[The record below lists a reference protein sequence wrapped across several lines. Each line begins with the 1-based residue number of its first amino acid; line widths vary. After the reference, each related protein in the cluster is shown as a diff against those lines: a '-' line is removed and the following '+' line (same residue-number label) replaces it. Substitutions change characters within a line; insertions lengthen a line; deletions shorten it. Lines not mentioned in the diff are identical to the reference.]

1 MKPVT
6 KCRIWNVVASFAI
19 VLLLLAFP
27 DLAPSHSAERTV
39 INLREYGFPP
49 DLDIKLGVFYLSSNR
64 LLLFFDQRLPDAG
77 PQSHAIRLIVLNSD
91 GEATAQL
98 VVRGDPE
105 ALDLTVGP
113 DGGVLSGREGK
124 LDFYDSKLQLQR
136 SIPLPAGTTGIR
148 FDRQRDQLVIV
159 TVDRQSGQRTAHF
172 RSGKTLEES
181 AALSYPIKSYAVFG
195 ENQVVYT
202 TTGKCE
208 GAAHVVSN
216 QVSWRLPDKFP
227 TCSPLVFVTRETLAF
242 AVDGQMFVVD
252 SNGKKLLQVRI
263 PAPGTFESPRF
274 VGLSDDGT
282 RLAISAL
289 QRKETSS
296 GWPYYD
302 EVFVYDLVSK
312 RMIFRHALQQG
323 SVSMALSPDGHQLA
337 TIESGIRTVMP
348 VP

>member
-1 MKPVT
+1 M
-6 KCRIWNVVASFAI
+6 
-19 VLLLLAFP
+19 LLLLAFP

-49 DLDIKLGVFYLSSNR
+49 DFDIKLGIVYLSSDR
-64 LLLFFDQRLPDAG
+64 LLLFFDQRLPDTE
-77 PQSHAIRLIVLNSD
+77 PQSHAIRLIVFNSD

-98 VVRGDPE
+98 VVRGDPK

-124 LDFYDSKLQLQR
+124 LDFYDSNLQLQR
-136 SIPLPAGTTGIR
+136 SIPLAAETTGIR
-148 FDRQRDQLVIV
+148 FDRQQDQLVIL
-159 TVDRQSGQRTAHF
+159 TIDRQSGQRTAHF

-181 AALSYPIKSYAVFG
+181 AALSYPIESSAIYG
-195 ENQVVYT
+195 ENQLVYT
-202 TTGKCE
+202 TSGKCE

-216 QVSWRLPDKFP
+216 QVSWRLPNKFP
-227 TCSPLVFVTRETLAF
+227 TCDPLVFVTKETLAF

-252 SNGKKLLQVRI
+252 SSGKKLLQVRI
-263 PAPGTFESPRF
+263 PAPGTFQSPGL

-282 RLAISAL
+282 RLAIRAL
-289 QRKETSS
+289 ERKEASS
-296 GWPYYD
+296 GWPYYY

-312 RMIFRHALQQG
+312 RMIFRYALQQG

-337 TIESGIRTVMP
+337 TIENDVLTVMP